1 MNKLCKT
8 LLLLL
13 TITMLIAGCGVSKEE
28 QIAEQLSLGQRYLLE
43 QDYEQAVVAFNKV
56 IKLDPHEIEA
66 YEGLM
71 DAYSA
76 SGNYA
81 DAVTTYEKGL
91 AYAQEQD
98 DADVFLGYEA
108 YQDQLETALLA
119 AMNSAEDLDTQ
130 IRYITLLTTLC
141 PDDEEYAAERVTL
154 EEAQANGETEVVTL
168 QKASIQE
175 TIILDDENITAVVTG
190 IDYSYAYPMVTMTI
204 TNNRN
209 SEYNS
214 LTAQPRFAV
223 NGCMTGHG
231 NYYGDAISIHS
242 GESSNYAFFLYDN
255 EYYGIYPEESV
266 IRSLDVAVYIE
277 GEGDTL
283 YALNGEQL
291 TDDEL
296 DAVAAMLQVQRK
308 AFSGHPEWYQ
318 VQPDEY
324 IDVPSL
330 CYESEYVHIDT
341 DLADASA
348 GSIAAPESATA
359 LIDEAGCNLQFVEL
373 IQTLDGSYAY
383 VLYAENSNDSAYT
396 ILCTNVSVNGTTLSA
411 HSSQFY
417 GMDGSDIQ
425 EGYRDYDYTY
435 SMPLYITNTDQRV
448 SNGYGIPYAALSI
461 APGASAYLILPLD
474 KAGLAIDGVSM
485 PFTTAEVSFS
495 IASAD
500 SEPTLCTATIYADS
514 AQAEPRP
521 VDITQVS
528 VESGLSTWIHN
539 STAYDYNLID
549 QIYVKEADDADT
561 AFLAAALKDIAEID
575 PDTLDPSACR
585 SYHYAAT
592 DALYVQGPGY
602 DSGQDPVVHDGYA
615 RDWFLDLY
623 PSAEYDTAFSDGF
636 LSGLKQALLDHG
648 YTVSNDTV
656 YEQIT
661 NDGCIRVRI
670 SIYDSGRNIS
680 IYASPVE
687 YPSIDIGY

>member
-1 MNKLCKT
+1 MNRLCRT

-13 TITMLIAGCGVSKEE
+13 TITMLIAGCGASKEE
-28 QIAEQLSLGQRYLLE
+28 QIAEQLSLGQKYLLE

-56 IKLDPHEIEA
+56 IKLDPQQIEA

-108 YQDQLETALLA
+108 YQDQLESALLA
-119 AMNSAEDLDTQ
+119 VMNSAEDLDTQ

-154 EEAQANGETEVVTL
+154 EEAQANGETEVVAL

-175 TIILDDENITAVVTG
+175 TVILDDENITAVVTG
-190 IDYSYAYPMVTMTI
+190 IDYFYAYPMVTMTI
-204 TNNRN
+204 TNNR
-209 SEYNS
+209 SS
-214 LTAQPRFAV
+214 GLTVQPRFAV

-255 EYYGIYPEESV
+255 EYYGIYPEESP
-266 IRSLDVAVYIE
+266 IRSLDVAVHIE
-277 GEGDTL
+277 GDGDVLYTL
-283 YALNGEQL
+283 DGEQL
-291 TDDEL
+291 TGDEL
-296 DAVAAMLQVQRK
+296 DTTEDLLQIQRK
-308 AFSGHPEWYQ
+308 GLRNSPELWM

-324 IDVPSL
+324 IYVPGI

-341 DLADASA
+341 DLADAST
-348 GSIAAPESATA
+348 GSIAAPDTATA
-359 LIDEAGCNLQFVEL
+359 LLNEAGCSLQFIEL

-383 VLYAENSNDSAYT
+383 VLYAENTNNSAYT
-396 ILCTNVSVNGTTLSA
+396 ILCTNVSVNGTALSA

-417 GMDGSDIQ
+417 GMDGSDFQ
-425 EGYRDYDYTY
+425 EWYYDNAAYPY
-435 SMPLYITNTDQRV
+435 SVPLYITNVDQRV
-448 SNGYGIPYAALSI
+448 SNGYGVPYAALTL

-474 KAGLAIDGVSM
+474 KDGLAIDGVSTS
-485 PFTTAEVSFS
+485 FTTADVEFS

-500 SEPTLCTATIYADS
+500 SEPVLCTATIHADS
-514 AQAEPRP
+514 AQAEPRS

-528 VESGLSTWIHN
+528 VESGLSTWIRN
-539 STAYDYNLID
+539 STAYDYNLLD
-549 QIYVKEADDADT
+549 QIYVKEADDTDT

-575 PDTLDPSACR
+575 PDTLDLSACQ

-592 DALYVQGPGY
+592 DGLYVQGPGY

-623 PSAEYDTAFSDGF
+623 PSAEYDTAFSDEF
-636 LSGLKQALLDHG
+636 LSGLKQVLLDHG
-648 YTVSNDTV
+648 YTVSNDTW

-661 NDGCIRVRI
+661 NDGCIRMRI

-687 YPSIDIGY
+687 YLSIDIGY